1 MVVNQ
6 HIPAPQL
13 SKVSYLHPSNSV
25 KPNLTNRNLRNDAAN
40 DKLLSSK
47 IPNPKEKV
55 PLIKSG
61 IKNNNIHPTMTRVP
75 VYSTAATR
83 TNTTRMVKVKEPQVE
98 TMASSTETESSG
110 VFSETDNRK
119 SKPNPK
125 QLSRSTV
132 RPPQPQLSSRASSS
146 TVSACIKPVLKTVK
160 RPNTGKY

>member
-83 TNTTRMVKVKEPQVE
+83 TNTTRMVKVKEPIVFCYKMKSCDACFKTQKYYRVK
-98 TMASSTETESSG
+98 TM
-110 VFSETDNRK
+110 N
-119 SKPNPK
+119 
-125 QLSRSTV
+125 L
-132 RPPQPQLSSRASSS
+132 
-146 TVSACIKPVLKTVK
+146 
-160 RPNTGKY
+160 